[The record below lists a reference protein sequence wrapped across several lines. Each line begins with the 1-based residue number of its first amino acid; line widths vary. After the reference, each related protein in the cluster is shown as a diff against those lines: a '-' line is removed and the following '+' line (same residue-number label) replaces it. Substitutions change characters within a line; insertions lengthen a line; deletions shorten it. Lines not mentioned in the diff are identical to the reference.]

1 MMKLEICIDSLESFD
16 NAVAGGAD
24 RVEIC
29 TALFADGLR
38 PDLGLVAYACKNEKI
53 EKFVMLRPRDGDF
66 TYDEKEIKQI
76 KETIT
81 AYKEYPI
88 DGFVFGAI
96 KEDGSLDLDLIRE
109 VVDLAKPYPV
119 ALHRAF
125 DYSKDGEKVVDQLID
140 MGIIRILTSGKKST
154 ALAGLDLISHM
165 QEEYGKQI
173 EIMAG
178 SGVNATNIE
187 KIYDNSNITNFH
199 MSARVKKES
208 NIIYKSDLELPTKG
222 KFVTSFA
229 LVKEA
234 REVLNQLGD

>member
-1 MMKLEICIDSLESFD
+1 MMKLEICIDSLESLE
-16 NAVAGGAD
+16 NAIDAGAD

-29 TALFADGLR
+29 SALFADGLS
-38 PDLGLVAYACKNEKI
+38 PDLGLVSYACKYERI

-76 KETIT
+76 KETIK
-81 AYKEYPI
+81 AYKNYPI

-96 KEDGSLDLDLIRE
+96 KEDGSLDIDLLRE

-125 DYSKDGEKVVDQLID
+125 DYSKDGEKAVNQLID

-154 ALAGLDLISHM
+154 AIEGLDLISHI

-178 SGVNATNIE
+178 SGVNPTNIG
-187 KIYDNSNITNFH
+187 KIYDKSKITNFH
-199 MSARVKKES
+199 MSGRVKKEN
-208 NIIYKSDLELPTKG
+208 NITYKSDLELPTKG

-234 REVLNQLGD
+234 REVLNQLGG